1 MHIVKIMAQKKKQV
15 MEVEIDRSAQSAY
28 INVDVRRIKQILVK
42 LLTNAIKFTPEGGEL
57 GLKVS
62 ANEEKQMVSIQIW
75 DEGIGIS
82 HENQSRLFKPFVQ
95 LDSSLSRQYTGT
107 GLGLVLAKRL
117 TELHGG
123 TIKLQSEIGHGST
136 FIITLPWQPNL
147 LATSTEKQLS
157 NIQPEIPSVTYHT
170 STKQNSNTPLI
181 LIVED
186 NPTNIET
193 IEDFLKA
200 KKYRVNI
207 VKSGIECLQLLPQI
221 RPDLILM
228 DIQMPSLDGLET
240 TRRIRNYPDPQISII
255 PIIALT
261 ALAMP
266 GDHERCIAAG
276 TNDYLSKLYR
286 LLELIEKIK
295 SHLKSM

>member
-1 MHIVKIMAQKKKQV
+1 
-15 MEVEIDRSAQSAY
+15 
-28 INVDVRRIKQILVK
+28 
-42 LLTNAIKFTPEGGEL
+42 
-57 GLKVS
+57 
-62 ANEEKQMVSIQIW
+62 MVSIQIW

-123 TIKLQSEIGHGST
+123 TIELQSEIGHGST
-136 FIITLPWQPNL
+136 FTITLPWQPNL
-147 LATSTEKQLS
+147 LAVSTEKQPS
-157 NIQPEIPSVTYHT
+157 KIQPEIPSVAYHT
-170 STKQNSNTPLI
+170 SNEQNSNTPLI

-193 IEDFLKA
+193 IEDFLRA
-200 KKYRVNI
+200 NEFRVHI
-207 VKSGIECLQLLPQI
+207 VNSGIECLRLLPQI

-240 TRRIRNYPDPQISII
+240 TRRIRNYPDSQLSFI

-266 GDHERCIAAG
+266 GDHERCIASGA
-276 TNDYLSKLYR
+276 NDYLSKPYR

-295 SHLKSM
+295 SNLKPM